1 MRHYRYPNMQHEGD
15 VASETLFSA
24 NDIGRMALANLVIV
38 SGNEKST
45 EAYMRFID
53 NFTDYP
59 VSEIATVSNGLREL
73 YVRSLIGRVQKQD
86 QYTYVEQA
94 MLGTV
99 FGRTKA
105 LEDKPLAPIQAAQKF
120 SENFSQNDSPEKYI
134 NAFWRGVI
142 KLNDRSIKHYR

>member
-1 MRHYRYPNMQHEGD
+1 MRHYRYPNIQHERD
-15 VASETLFSA
+15 ATSETLFSA
-24 NDIGRMALANLVIV
+24 NEVGRIALTNLVIV
-38 SGNEKST
+38 SGNEKRV
-45 EAYMRFID
+45 EPYMRFID
-53 NFTDYP
+53 DFTDYP
-59 VSEIATVSNGLREL
+59 VSEIATVSNSLREL

-120 SENFSQNDSPEKYI
+120 SEYFSQNDSPEKYI

-142 KLNDRSIKHYR
+142 KLNDRSIKRYR